1 MTDLHLPGERRGPA
15 RWRVVRWLA
24 PDGSRVRA
32 GQPLAEL
39 RPAETDGAVIQVCA
53 LATGTVW
60 HQVRP
65 GEVLNVGQV
74 IGLID

>member
-1 MTDLHLPGERRGPA
+1 MTDLHLPGARPGPD
-15 RWRVVRWLA
+15 RWVVVRWLV

-39 RPAETDGAVIQVCA
+39 RPAEADAPGIRVRA

-60 HQVRP
+60 HQVRA
-65 GEVLNVGQV
+65 GEVLSVGQV
-74 IGLID
+74 LGLID